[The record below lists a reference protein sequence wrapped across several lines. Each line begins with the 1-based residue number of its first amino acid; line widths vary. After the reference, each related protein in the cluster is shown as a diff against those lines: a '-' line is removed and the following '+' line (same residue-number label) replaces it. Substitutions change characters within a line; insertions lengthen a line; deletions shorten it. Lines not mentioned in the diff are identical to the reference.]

1 MNELNALGEIIFL
14 ERYAKKDL
22 ERNYEIG
29 DTVVFKEGYQKKSGT
44 VTALR
49 ENGVE
54 ILSDG
59 ETFIRNGLEVDRVIE
74 TKPEQMFQRV
84 ASAVASVE
92 ADKEY
97 WTQKFVDVMTN
108 WKFIPGGRILAG
120 MGVDGLSAYNCFVI
134 PSPKDSRSG
143 IMDTLGQMIEIMSRG
158 GGVGINLSTLRPKY
172 AVVKGVNGR
181 SSGAVS
187 WGGIYSYATGL
198 VEQGGSRRGALML
211 MLADWHP
218 DIEEFID
225 AKREAGKITNANISV
240 TLSDKF
246 MQAVDEDKDWVL
258 AFPDTTHPAYAT
270 EWDGDLEKW
279 LEKGYTTNLYKMV
292 KARELYRK
300 IVESAWASAEPGI
313 WFIDRAN
320 AMSNSWYFDR
330 LIATNP
336 CGEQGLPGFGVCNLG
351 AINLAKYVN
360 QDGVMWDDLYNDV
373 QTVVRFLDNV
383 IDATPYFFDQNEVQ
397 QKKERRVGLNT
408 MGLAE
413 MLIKLGLRYG
423 SDGSINFINK
433 LYKHIV
439 KAAYMASASI
449 AQEKGSFPAFDFD
462 KFMDSGFMQNMV
474 KEIPELLYSIKSFG
488 MRNVTLLTQAPNGS
502 TGTMVD
508 TSTGIEPFF
517 AFEFQRTSRLG
528 KYTQRVKVLEDWMK
542 ANPNKEIPE
551 YFVTAMQLT
560 PREHVEVLGAIQYWI
575 DSAISKTAN
584 LPSDYTVDQVGELYE
599 LMYKLGAKGGTV
611 YRDKSRDTQVLEVV
625 EDKGLSH
632 TTYPLVIDDPQKA
645 LNTEKEIQEK
655 AEQWWNDTMNKR
667 VKANTEP
674 TIVLSKLNG
683 QDLPEGDTITLTAKG
698 VSTINV
704 RTGQTISLPTAF
716 GTLHLTCNFDENDE
730 PVEVFINVGKAGSD
744 LMAIAEGVGRL
755 ISFALQIPSS
765 QSRESRYTEIISQLR
780 GIGGNSVYGFGP
792 NKITSFPDAVSK
804 AMTFDAVKQDKVT
817 KNKVSYDL
825 CPECGSASLI
835 KEEACSKCMNC
846 GYSKC

>member
-439 KAAYMASASI
+439 KAAYTASANI
-449 AQEKGSFPAFDFD
+449 AREKGSFSAFHFQR
-462 KFMDSGFMQNMV
+462 FIESGFMKSMV
-474 KEIPELLYSIKSFG
+474 KEIPELFDLIRNNG

-508 TSTGIEPFF
+508 
-517 AFEFQRTSRLG
+517 
-528 KYTQRVKVLEDWMK
+528 
-542 ANPNKEIPE
+542 
-551 YFVTAMQLT
+551 
-560 PREHVEVLGAIQYWI
+560 
-575 DSAISKTAN
+575 
-584 LPSDYTVDQVGELYE
+584 
-599 LMYKLGAKGGTV
+599 
-611 YRDKSRDTQVLEVV
+611 
-625 EDKGLSH
+625 
-632 TTYPLVIDDPQKA
+632 
-645 LNTEKEIQEK
+645 
-655 AEQWWNDTMNKR
+655 
-667 VKANTEP
+667 
-674 TIVLSKLNG
+674 
-683 QDLPEGDTITLTAKG
+683 
-698 VSTINV
+698 
-704 RTGQTISLPTAF
+704 
-716 GTLHLTCNFDENDE
+716 
-730 PVEVFINVGKAGSD
+730 
-744 LMAIAEGVGRL
+744 
-755 ISFALQIPSS
+755 
-765 QSRESRYTEIISQLR
+765 
-780 GIGGNSVYGFGP
+780 
-792 NKITSFPDAVSK
+792 
-804 AMTFDAVKQDKVT
+804 
-817 KNKVSYDL
+817 
-825 CPECGSASLI
+825 
-835 KEEACSKCMNC
+835 
-846 GYSKC
+846 